1 MTFPAE
7 QSFKRDAALTATQRR
22 VYDYL
27 TTLLDFTQV
36 RTVKGQYHSAAMG
49 IHREDFGRAL
59 DVLAERGYL
68 VEHQRDVHKVR
79 RFTLAW
85 SVEPMSV
92 KTVTSAV
99 GPNAQPRTILRHG
112 RTNDQR

>member
-59 DVLAERGYL
+59 GQH